1 MVRHFLENPTGRA
14 PEQQVKLTFITQQ
27 IWKLVGNGWWWCI
40 PDSVQPLTYLICTND
55 NQNRKTL
62 LKLWKRLE
70 NGAHPNFRIRFIY
83 TEEELY
89 MCFNWKHIFDHKSF
103 LVDFRTSGR
112 QTNKKKKISLR
123 TLQEGEEKKN
133 TQPKIR
139 KKENQDNIF
148 HNRATSSSHKA
159 QHIIYLIKWLRFIG
173 SMSVRWNSWK
183 SVVSHR

>member
-1 MVRHFLENPTGRA
+1 MCLYLDLERKWCTNMSTLCVCVCVWFGMVRHFLENPTGRA

-123 TLQEGEEKKN
+123 TLQEGGE
-133 TQPKIR
+133 R
-139 KKENQDNIF
+139 KKHPAEDSEKGKP
-148 HNRATSSSHKA
+148 R
-159 QHIIYLIKWLRFIG
+159 
-173 SMSVRWNSWK
+173 
-183 SVVSHR
+183 